1 MEIGTT
7 FNDYFAE
14 IVSSLNLY
22 KLRGNVT
29 GLANNI
35 DIVDIIVLK
44 FHNHPRFTLLTYLD

>member
-1 MEIGTT
+1 MKIGTT